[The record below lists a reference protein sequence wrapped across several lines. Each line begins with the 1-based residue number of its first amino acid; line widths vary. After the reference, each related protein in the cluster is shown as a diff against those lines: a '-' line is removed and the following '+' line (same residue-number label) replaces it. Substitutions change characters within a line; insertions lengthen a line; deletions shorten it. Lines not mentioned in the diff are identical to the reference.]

1 MKNKIKIS
9 ITIPILVGFLLIGGC
24 ATTARITEP
33 TSPGSTLL
41 IGRIKVICTGFP
53 SKWHAN
59 GDHTNGVMVKLRD
72 VSNEIISIRAHGAD
86 GLLYLVDPDID
97 RYTIVLLHVQVGT
110 SRTLLDLY
118 YRTSDPIYIKGNSV
132 NNLGDILWRCDYVSK
147 KAAEY
152 TKSGTHTEI
161 KINNSLV
168 YKDNYDEVKAW
179 FEETYPE
186 SAWNNK
192 NWVNFR

>member
-1 MKNKIKIS
+1 MKSRTFVIIL
-9 ITIPILVGFLLIGGC
+9 ILVLAVLIIIGGC

-33 TSPGSTLL
+33 TSPSSTLL
-41 IGRIKVICTGFP
+41 IGRIKVTCTGFP
-53 SKWHAN
+53 SGWNAN
-59 GDHTNGVMVKLRD
+59 GDHANGVIVKLRD
-72 VSNEIISIRAHGAD
+72 VSNEIISIRARGAD

-97 RYTIVLLHVQVGT
+97 RYTIVQIHLQTGTGSHTLTLRQGT
-110 SRTLLDLY
+110 SD
-118 YRTSDPIYIKGNSV
+118 SIHIKGNSV
-132 NNLGDILWRCDYVSK
+132 NNLGDILLRFDYVSK

-152 TKSGTHTEI
+152 TKAGTYTEM
-161 KINNSLV
+161 KVNSSLE

>member
-1 MKNKIKIS
+1 MKNKLKIS

-53 SKWHAN
+53 SSMHAN
-59 GDHTNGVMVKLRD
+59 GDHTHGVMVKLRD

-86 GLLYLVDPDID
+86 GLLYLVDPDIE
-97 RYTIVLLHVQVGT
+97 RYTIVQIHLQVGT
-110 SRTLLDLY
+110 SRTITNLRHGTRD
-118 YRTSDPIYIKGNSV
+118 SIYIKVNSV
-132 NNLGDILWRCDYVSK
+132 NNLGDILLRYDYVSK
-147 KAAEY
+147 KPAEY
-152 TKSGTHTEI
+152 TKAGTHTEM
-161 KINNSLV
+161 KVNSSLE

-179 FEETYPE
+179 FEDTYPE

-192 NWVNFR
+192 TWVNFR

>member
-1 MKNKIKIS
+1 MKTRTLFAS
-9 ITIPILVGFLLIGGC
+9 IILIFVLIAFLGSC

-53 SKWHAN
+53 SSMHAN
-59 GDHTNGVMVKLRD
+59 GDHTNGVIVKLRD

-86 GLLYLVDPDID
+86 GLLYLVDPDIE
-97 RYTIVLLHVQVGT
+97 RYTIVQIHLQTGT
-110 SRTLLDLY
+110 GSSTLNLRLGTRD
-118 YRTSDPIYIKGNSV
+118 SIHIKGNSV
-132 NNLGDILWRCDYVSK
+132 NNLGDILLRFDYVSK

-152 TKSGTHTEI
+152 TKAGTHTEV
-161 KINNSLV
+161 KVNTSLE